1 MAVVD
6 DTPFGTSEGEEERL
20 PEGAIYP
27 LNSKK
32 IVVSQLRRLASMLEL
47 PSEGT
52 SATLRQVIE
61 GKLVELGHEPRNTQV
76 IVASVDSTL
85 YLVDESGIIGQESE
99 HVSPENLNTNN
110 NSHVINDI
118 ETLRGQLREA
128 CLEIE
133 GLRGRVHERDETLA
147 GLRAEIETAN
157 AGLQDARAEAETLRR
172 EVKTQTAK
180 AKRFWAQKCE
190 QLLAQ
195 EAIVEEKDAEITRL
209 QAQISSHSVQTL
221 TEGDT
226 PNEDSASLRDVPLS
240 QGRRGKAPP
249 VDPFKASD
257 PEVRFD
263 DWLPTLERAA
273 NWNGWSEGARLDPGS
288 CALAAQEFRNALQRE
303 KESVSDYITRLER
316 SFQIAYG
323 HERLTLETR
332 DAFLFSQL
340 QAGLKLTL
348 MESPAVSGSSS
359 YRQLCVAAKQEEKR
373 LMELKRRR
381 QHQERQVR
389 NQDMRYMS
397 NNQLAVQSSKDSAS
411 MATSSGRPPRECY
424 VCGKTDNLAKQ
435 CRQRKSE
442 SIPTEDNRHKRAKEP
457 AAVTK
462 VVRSTNK
469 PQASDPMN
477 YLCSDSDTDGSINVV
492 RITDQ
497 GS

>member
-128 CLEIE
+128 RLEIE

-147 GLRAEIETAN
+147 GLRAELETAN

-209 QAQISSHSVQTL
+209 QAQISSCSVQTL

-226 PNEDSASLRDVPLS
+226 PNEDNASLRDVPLS

-273 NWNGWSEGARLDPGS
+273 NWNGWSEDQKLMQLAGYLRGKAAREYSLLSAEEKQSFTTAVQTLRARLDPGS
-288 CALAAQEFRNALQRE
+288 CTLAAQEFRNALQRE

-323 HERLTLETR
+323 RERLTLETR
-332 DAFLFSQL
+332 DAFLLS
-340 QAGLKLTL
+340 
-348 MESPAVSGSSS
+348 
-359 YRQLCVAAKQEEKR
+359 
-373 LMELKRRR
+373 
-381 QHQERQVR
+381 
-389 NQDMRYMS
+389 
-397 NNQLAVQSSKDSAS
+397 
-411 MATSSGRPPRECY
+411 TSSG
-424 VCGKTDNLAKQ
+424 T
-435 CRQRKSE
+435 
-442 SIPTEDNRHKRAKEP
+442 
-457 AAVTK
+457 
-462 VVRSTNK
+462 
-469 PQASDPMN
+469 QA
-477 YLCSDSDTDGSINVV
+477 DTDGESSSI
-492 RITDQ
+492 RIIVI
-497 GS
+497 